1 MGLLGRDGMVTRG
14 DIFFRGQ
21 DIPDLP
27 EKQLR
32 TICGAGIGMI
42 FQDAGASLSPIRT
55 IGAQIRESMAV
66 HKKITKAEGEKAGN
80 CSCLKRLAWKT
91 GKESG
96 EAIRLNFREA

>member
-1 MGLLGRDGMVTRG
+1 MLKAAMGLLGRDGMVTRG

-66 HKKITKAEGEKAGN
+66 HQKNNESRGEKAGT
-80 CSCLKRLAWKT
+80 A
-91 GKESG
+91 
-96 EAIRLNFREA
+96 AV